1 MATTV
6 PAGSDVS
13 ADAYRCMNCGNEIQM
28 NSKTHFASCPKCGNG
43 VWDTVSGSDSV
54 NDRSER
60 PIDPLSLDAPNLGE
74 SRG

>member
-43 VWDTVSGSDSV
+43 VWDAVPGGDSV
-54 NDRSER
+54 HDQYPNDR
-60 PIDPLSLDAPNLGE
+60 
-74 SRG
+74 